1 MSQTYYIGLL
11 SGTSADCID
20 GIIVSWEGNQPKIVS
35 TYTLDIPE
43 DIKRMVFDLAIS
55 GKDEIEQIRY
65 LDYQFAQLF
74 SDTALALCQ
83 RSNISPQQIS
93 AIGSHG
99 QTIRHYPP
107 KEGIPGYTLQIGDPN
122 IIAENTGI
130 TTVADF
136 RRRDVA
142 AGGQGAPL
150 APALHDALFR
160 SDTIDR
166 VILNTGGIANITFL
180 PSNGETIGFDTGPA
194 NGLMDSWCQLHK
206 GQSYDANG
214 EWAASGTPQPQL
226 LEQFLQHPFFSLP
239 SPKSTGRESFN
250 LSWLQEQL
258 KEYNQTILPEDV
270 QATLLALTVESI
282 AHHINQ
288 ITTSAEVYICGG
300 GTHNTELCCKLEQ
313 RLSPNSFATSDALG
327 ISPDW
332 VEAVAFAWMAKQT
345 MEKLTGNL
353 PKVTGAKRKV
363 VLGGVY
369 WGC

>member
-20 GIIVSWEGNQPKIVS
+20 GLIVDWQTNRPRIVS

-43 DIKRMVFDLAIS
+43 KIKRMVFDLAIS

-74 SDTALALCQ
+74 SDTAIALYQ
-83 RSNISPQQIS
+83 QANISPQHVS

-99 QTIRHYPP
+99 QTIRHHPP
-107 KEGIPGYTLQIGDPN
+107 EKDIPGYTLQIGDPN
-122 IIAENTGI
+122 IIAEKTGI

-136 RRRDVA
+136 RRRDIA

-160 SDTIDR
+160 STSTDR
-166 VILNTGGIANITFL
+166 IILNTGGIANITYL
-180 PSNGETIGFDTGPA
+180 PSDGDTIGFDTGPA

-214 EWAASGTPQPQL
+214 EWAASGITQPQL

-258 KEYNQTILPEDV
+258 KQFNQDITPEDV
-270 QATLLALTVESI
+270 QATLLSLTVESI
-282 AHHINQ
+282 ALHINQ
-288 ITTSAEVYICGG
+288 ITTSSEVYICGG
-300 GTHNTELCCKLEQ
+300 GAHNTELCKRLEQ
-313 RLSPNSFATSDALG
+313 RLSPNSFATSDALD
-327 ISPDW
+327 IPPDW
-332 VEAVAFAWMAKQT
+332 VEAVAFSWMAKQT
-345 MEKLTGNL
+345 MERLTGNL

-363 VLGGVY
+363 ILGGVY
-369 WGC
+369 WG